1 MYTCL
6 IFNINVASSV
16 TAQGRALISAVTLF
30 FESFLANNV
39 KFGSLDEVLV
49 FIRNVC
55 KEKRTYDDNL
65 MLNHHVT
72 VVECF
77 SKVVLRCG

>member
-65 MLNHHVT
+65 IDRKS
-72 VVECF
+72 VV
-77 SKVVLRCG
+77 